1 MNQKVKLIA
10 LSSGTSKKGNKYY
23 RGVFKTKLPD
33 GNPVI
38 REYFLPVSVGD
49 ECKKNGILE
58 DVEVVIKAGFNEFLG
73 LEIQSIKLADDE
85 EVIF

>member
-23 RGVFKTKLPD
+23 RGGFKTKLSD

-49 ECKKNGILE
+49 ECKRNGILE
-58 DVEVVIKAGFNEFLG
+58 DVDVMIEAGFNEFLG
-73 LEIQSIKLADDE
+73 LEIQSIRLADDE
-85 EVIF
+85 EEVF